1 MGYGGMEFTPGQP
14 AYPGYGGAGPGAY
27 GQYGHHGIGE
37 AGDNYTNELPP
48 PPPAAVVGPP
58 PPRPNQRR
66 MGGGHPQMPNE
77 NPYNSPMYP
86 QQHQQQPFANQYLMG
101 VQYEE
106 FVPGMGQHHE
116 G

>member
-1 MGYGGMEFTPGQP
+1 
-14 AYPGYGGAGPGAY
+14 
-27 GQYGHHGIGE
+27 
-37 AGDNYTNELPP
+37 
-48 PPPAAVVGPP
+48 
-58 PPRPNQRR
+58 
-66 MGGGHPQMPNE
+66 MPNE

-86 QQHQQQPFANQYLMG
+86 QQQQQQPFANQYLMG